1 MCVKI
6 YIKAPGRHQPCRL
19 IRYFWHMLRILSPFI
34 LLLFVLPASGAQIR
48 GVVTNRSG
56 EPLPFATVMIKG
68 TTLGTTTNATGAYVL
83 EVPAGNHIIVCQ
95 YMGYK
100 KAEQSVSAGN
110 EPRVLNF
117 TLEPVSLQ
125 MKEVVVR
132 SGGEDPAY
140 AIIRQAI
147 RKRPHYLSQV
157 KNYTCESYIKM
168 LARLRNMPKRV
179 FGQKVDPTDIGVD
192 SSGKGIVALTESVTK
207 IAWRDPDMKLDVISS
222 RSSGGGLGFSI
233 PTIINFYQNN
243 VEAMESQVGPR
254 GFISPISDNAIHY
267 YKYRLEGTFVDDG
280 KLVNKILVI
289 PRRKYEPLFAGH
301 IYITEDDWRIHSTD
315 LRLTKEYQLELID
328 TLVIRQT
335 HVPVAPD
342 VWRTKDQ
349 VVYLAAKV
357 FGFDITA
364 NSINVYSNYNL
375 NPTFPKGYFNKVVMK
390 YQKDAEWRDKRF
402 WDSVRPVAL
411 EADELKDFHV
421 KDSTARARR
430 DSAKSRQ
437 QLDSLRAKP
446 QPVKPPD
453 LLWEGVNHR
462 WYFQGDTSVQS
473 HAFYMPGLVKGL
485 SYNTVEGVA
494 LQISPGVTF
503 TLPGRRYLSWLSGA
517 RYGFS
522 NTHLQAQTGFTYTR
536 SPEGGI
542 GARNT
547 WSLFGGKRITQFNR
561 ANPIGP
567 VMNSFYTLLLG
578 ENYMKLYESRFAQ
591 LAFSRV
597 YESSFAFHVNALYED
612 RLPVENSTNFT
623 LFGKDRNSFTPN
635 LPEELPGIVFQKEK
649 VLTVGGSVSFQPGQR
664 YIEYPR
670 GRRAI
675 GSKYPT
681 FSAGYRKGF
690 IDANFDKW
698 NIDVRDEMNFKLFGE
713 LKYHLGAGGFLNS
726 QSVSL
731 PDMQHFNGNQTFLNI
746 RYLNSFQL
754 AQYYEYSTTARLF
767 ATANIEHHF
776 NGLLT
781 NRIPLFNRLK
791 WHLVAGT
798 NAFYVD
804 RANNYVEVFAGL
816 ENILKVFRVDV
827 VAGYQSQ
834 SDTRIGIR
842 LGFGGI
848 LGGAFKVE

>member
-1 MCVKI
+1 MMKI
-6 YIKAPGRHQPCRL
+6 VLPFLL
-19 IRYFWHMLRILSPFI
+19 I
-34 LLLFVLPASGAQIR
+34 LFVLPASGAQVR
-48 GVVTNRSG
+48 GVVTNRQG

-68 TTLGTTTNATGAYVL
+68 TTLGTTSNAMGAYVL
-83 EVPAGNHIIVCQ
+83 DVPQGSHVIVCQ

-100 KAEQSVSAGN
+100 KEEKRVEAGN
-110 EPRVLNF
+110 EPRELNF
-117 TLEPVSLQ
+117 SLEPVSLQ
-125 MKEVVVR
+125 MKEVVVK

-147 RKRPHYLSQV
+147 KKRPYYLSQV
-157 KNYTCESYIKM
+157 KNFTCESYIKM
-168 LARLRNMPKRV
+168 LARMRNMPKRF
-179 FGQKVDPTDIGVD
+179 FGTKVNPTDIGVD
-192 SSGKGIVALTESVTK
+192 SSGKGIVALTESLTK
-207 IAWRDPDMKLDVISS
+207 IAWRDPDMKLEVISS
-222 RSSGGGLGFSI
+222 RSSGGGLGFDI
-233 PTIINFYQNN
+233 PTVINFYKNN
-243 VEAMESQVGPR
+243 VEAMQTQVGPR
-254 GFISPISDNAIHY
+254 GFISPISDNALFY

-315 LRLTKEYQLELID
+315 LMLTKEYQLELID

-349 VVYLAAKV
+349 VVYLAAKL

-364 NSINVYSNYNL
+364 NSVNVYSKYDL
-375 NPTFPKGYFNKVVMK
+375 NPVFPKGYFNKVIMK
-390 YQKDAEWRDKRF
+390 YDKNAEWRDKPY
-402 WDSVRPVAL
+402 WDSVRPLPL
-411 EADELKDFHV
+411 EADEQRDFHV

-430 DSAKSRQ
+430 DSAKGRM
-437 QLDSLRAKP
+437 QLDSLRARP
-446 QPVKPPD
+446 QPVKVMD
-453 LLWEGVNHR
+453 VVWGGVNHR
-462 WYFQGDTSVQS
+462 WWFQGDTSVQS
-473 HAFYMPGLVKGL
+473 HSLHIPGLIKGL

-494 LQISPGVTF
+494 LQINPGVTF
-503 TLPGRRYLSWLSGA
+503 SLPHRRYLTWLSNV

-522 NTHLQAQTGFTYTR
+522 NTHLQASTGLTLTR
-536 SPEGGI
+536 VPDGGI

-547 WSLFGGKRITQFNR
+547 WSVGGGKRITQFNR

-567 VMNSFYTLLLG
+567 VMNSLYTLLLS
-578 ENYMKLYESRFAQ
+578 ENYMKLYESRFAS
-591 LAFSRV
+591 LGFSRV
-597 YESSFAFHVNALYED
+597 YESSFAFSLSALYEN
-612 RLPVENSTNFT
+612 RNAVENSTDFA
-623 LFGKDRNSFTPN
+623 LFNRDRNYFTPN
-635 LPEELPGIVFQKEK
+635 HPDDLAHIPFGNEK
-649 VLTVGGSVSFQPGQR
+649 VLTIGGNVSFQPGQK

-681 FSAGYRKGF
+681 LSAGYRKGF

-698 NIDVRDEMNFKLFGE
+698 NFDVKDEMNFKLLGE
-713 LKYHLGAGGFLNS
+713 LKYHVGLGGFLNS
-726 QSVSL
+726 QSVSI

-746 RYLNSFQL
+746 RYLSSFQL
-754 AQYYEYSTTARLF
+754 AGYYEYSTTADLF
-767 ATANIEHHF
+767 ATANVEHHF

-791 WHLVAGT
+791 WHLVAGS
-798 NAFYVD
+798 NAFYVNKN
-804 RANNYVEVFAGL
+804 NNYVEVFAGL
-816 ENILKVFRVDV
+816 ENIFKVLRVDV

-834 SDTRIGIR
+834 TDTQIGVR

>member
-1 MCVKI
+1 MMKVI
-6 YIKAPGRHQPCRL
+6 PCFL
-19 IRYFWHMLRILSPFI
+19 
-34 LLLFVLPASGAQIR
+34 LLLFVLSASGAHVR
-48 GVVTNRSG
+48 GVVTSQSG
-56 EPLPFATVMIKG
+56 DPLPFATVMIKG
-68 TTLGTTTNATGAYVL
+68 TTLGTTTNAAGAYQL
-83 EVPAGNHIIVCQ
+83 DVPAGNHVIVCQ

-100 KAEQSVSAGN
+100 KMEKSVQAGS
-110 EPRVLNF
+110 EPRELNF
-117 TLEPVSLQ
+117 SLEPVSLQ
-125 MKEVVVR
+125 MKEVVVK

-147 RKRPHYLSQV
+147 KKRPYYLSQV
-157 KNYTCESYIKM
+157 KAYTCESYIKM
-168 LARLRNMPKRV
+168 LARLRSMPKRI
-179 FGQKVDPTDIGVD
+179 FMQKVDPTDIGVD
-192 SSGKGIVALTESVTK
+192 SSGKGIVALTESLTK
-207 IAWRDPDMKLDVISS
+207 IAWRDPDMKLDVVSS

-254 GFISPISDNAIHY
+254 GFISPISDNAIHF

-280 KLVNKILVI
+280 KLVNKILVM

-301 IYITEDDWRIHSTD
+301 IYITENDWRIHSTD
-315 LRLTKEYQLELID
+315 LMLTKEYQLELID

-349 VVYLAAKV
+349 VVYLAAKL

-364 NSINVYSNYNL
+364 NSVNVYSNYNL
-375 NPTFPKGYFNKVVMK
+375 QPVFPANYFNKVVMK
-390 YQKDAEWRDKRF
+390 YQKDAEWRNKHF
-402 WDSVRPVAL
+402 WDSIRPVPL

-430 DSAKSRQ
+430 DSAKSSQ
-437 QLDSLRAKP
+437 HLDSLRAKP
-446 QPVKPPD
+446 QPVKVTD
-453 LLWEGVNHR
+453 VLWEGWGHR

-473 HAFYMPGLVKGL
+473 HALQVNGLIKGL

-494 LQISPGVTF
+494 LQINPGVTF
-503 TLPGRRYLSWLSGA
+503 SLPGRRFLSWQSGA

-522 NTHLQAQTGFTYTR
+522 NTHLQAHTGLTLTR
-536 SPEGGI
+536 APEGGI

-547 WSLFGGKRITQFNR
+547 WSVAGGKRITQFNR

-567 VMNSFYTLLLG
+567 VMNTLYTLLLK
-578 ENYMKLYESRFAQ
+578 ENYMKLYESKFAQ
-591 LAFSRV
+591 LYFSRV
-597 YESSFAFHVNALYED
+597 YESSLAFSVNALYED
-612 RLPVENSTNFT
+612 RNAVENTASFV
-623 LFGKDRNSFTPN
+623 LFKNAKKSFTPN
-635 LPEELPGIVFQKEK
+635 HPEELAYKPFNPERVF
-649 VLTVGGSVSFQPGQR
+649 TIGGSVSYQPGQR
-664 YIEYPR
+664 FIEYPR
-670 GRRAI
+670 GKRAI

-690 IDANFDKW
+690 IDADFDKW
-698 NIDVRDEMNFKLFGE
+698 NVDVRDDMNFKLLGQ
-713 LKYHLGAGGFLNS
+713 LKYHIGAGGFLNNK
-726 QSVSL
+726 SVSI

-754 AQYYEYSTTARLF
+754 AQYYEYSTTAKLF
-767 ATANIEHHF
+767 ATANVEHHF

-798 NAFYVD
+798 NAFYVN
-804 RANNYVEVFAGL
+804 RNSNYVEVFAGL
-816 ENILKVFRVDV
+816 ENIFKVIRVDV
-827 VAGYQSQ
+827 VAGYQSHA
-834 SDTRIGIR
+834 DTRVGVRI
-842 LGFGGI
+842 GFGGI
-848 LGGAFKVE
+848 LGGAFRVE

>member
-1 MCVKI
+1 MMK
-6 YIKAPGRHQPCRL
+6 
-19 IRYFWHMLRILSPFI
+19 I
-34 LLLFVLPASGAQIR
+34 LLPFLFALFVLPASGAQVR
-48 GVVTNRSG
+48 GVVSNQQG
-56 EPLPFATVMIKG
+56 QPLPFATIMIKG
-68 TTLGTTTNATGAYVL
+68 TTIGTTANATGAYVL
-83 EVPAGNHIIVCQ
+83 EIPEGPQVIVCQ

-100 KAEQSVSAGN
+100 KSEKSITGGGELHFV
-110 EPRVLNF
+110 
-117 TLEPVSLQ
+117 LEPVSLQ
-125 MKEVVVR
+125 MKEVVVK

-147 RKRPHYLSQV
+147 KKRPYYLDQV

-168 LARLRNMPKRV
+168 LARLRKMPKRV
-179 FGQKVDPTDIGVD
+179 LGQKIDPTEIGVD
-192 SSGKGIVALTESVTK
+192 SSGKGIVALTESLTK
-207 IAWRDPDMKLDVISS
+207 IAWKAPDMKLEVISS
-222 RSSGGGLGFSI
+222 RSSGGGLGFDI
-233 PTIINFYQNN
+233 PTVINFYKNN
-243 VEAMESQVGPR
+243 VEAMQTQVGPR

-315 LRLTKEYQLELID
+315 FMLTKEYQLELID

-335 HVPVAPD
+335 HVPVAPG

-364 NSINVYSNYNL
+364 NSVNVYSKYDL
-375 NPTFPKGYFNKVVMK
+375 NPVFPKGYFNKVVMK
-390 YQKDAEWRDKRF
+390 YDKNAEWRDIKY
-402 WDSVRPVAL
+402 WDSIRPVPL
-411 EADELKDFHV
+411 EADELRDFQV

-437 QLDSLRAKP
+437 HLDSLRARP
-446 QPVKPPD
+446 QPVKA
-453 LLWEGVNHR
+453 LGVIWEGVSHR

-473 HAFYMPGLVKGL
+473 HSLYVPGLIKGL
-485 SYNTVEGVA
+485 SYNTVEGAA

-503 TLPGRRYLSWLSGA
+503 TLPKRRYLTWLSSV

-522 NTHLQAQTGFTYTR
+522 NAHLQAQTGLTLTR
-536 SPEGGI
+536 APEGGI

-547 WSLFGGKRITQFNR
+547 WSVSGGKRITQFNR

-567 VMNSFYTLLLG
+567 VMNSLYTLLLK

-591 LAFSRV
+591 LSFNRS
-597 YESSFAFHVNALYED
+597 YESSFAFSVFSLFED
-612 RLPVENSTNFT
+612 RNPVANTTDFVLIKN
-623 LFGKDRNSFTPN
+623 DRKSFTPN
-635 LPEELPGIVFQKEK
+635 HPQELAGVPFGKEQ
-649 VLTVGGSVSFQPGQR
+649 VLTVGGNVSFQPGQR

-670 GRRAI
+670 GRRSI

-690 IDANFDKW
+690 IDADFDRWNF
-698 NIDVRDEMNFKLFGE
+698 DVRDEMNFKLLGE
-713 LKYHLGAGGFLNS
+713 LKYHLGAGGFLNAAA
-726 QSVSL
+726 VSI

-754 AQYYEYSTTARLF
+754 AQYYEYSTTAGFF
-767 ATANIEHHF
+767 ATANLEHHF

-798 NAFYVD
+798 NAFYVNRD
-804 RANNYVEVFAGL
+804 KHYVEVFAGL

-827 VAGYQSQ
+827 VAGYQSHAD
-834 SDTRIGIR
+834 SRIGVR

-848 LGGAFKVE
+848 LGGAFRVE